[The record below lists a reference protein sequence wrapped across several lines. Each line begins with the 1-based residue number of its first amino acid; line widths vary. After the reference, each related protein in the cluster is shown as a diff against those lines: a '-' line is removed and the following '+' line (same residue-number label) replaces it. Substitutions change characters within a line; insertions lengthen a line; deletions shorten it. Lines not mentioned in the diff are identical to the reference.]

1 MQGAEDRYQICKDLS
16 DNLTIG
22 YNTSEVIMARLVQTT
37 NAKDRVYK
45 QAVSFFGT
53 NETVLTALS
62 ASFTGLWGLHEST
75 KTLDAMKEG
84 VSKSLEDLADIGG
97 KVQEAALKAG
107 YGPTIRADAVK
118 KLVDSVVNY
127 QLRSREIIAEM
138 RELSTKNAAE
148 IRDAVETGKQR
159 LAQAR
164 RERPGARARRAHALS
179 ALSASAASAAMCCH
193 ERASSSK
200 SKAPLDELML
210 AMDVVDTLR
219 HKELV
224 LARELTAED
233 RDAKLLEQLREIYTS
248 QGIVVTDE
256 ILQRGVDALRE
267 ERFVYPQPEPSF
279 SRTLAHAYVTR
290 GRWGKRAGAG
300 VGGARRRGARVPA
313 VRARAGAA
321 PGHGSAGR
329 ADGRVRDARREH
341 RRPGRARAGARAAR
355 DGRGRRRAGRL
366 RRRARGDGRDRD
378 VERARASAVRAA
390 RRVAARRAERRL
402 ARAGRQSRARATTT

>member
-1 MQGAEDRYQICKDLS
+1 VPEKTEEAPIVALLNRVSDLDNDKVVAIARTLSQASLFNQVVREQVASMSLGERYAKITDGFNSIRDDAKSMVVQVEDGRIDTFERLANVWQKATRGDIAGRFDKIKKTYLEVVKDSKDQIEREQVILQAYLDFRGALKESEVLALQVLKVAEAQLESAQAKLKSAVDAVEKASGEDLVARAKLELARDEELRNVQAAEDRYQITKDLS

-159 LAQAR
+159 LARLVESGQA
-164 RERPGARARRAHALS
+164 L
-179 ALSASAASAAMCCH
+179 
-193 ERASSSK
+193 
-200 SKAPLDELML
+200 
-210 AMDVVDTLR
+210 
-219 HKELV
+219 ELV
-224 LARELTAED
+224 
-233 RDAKLLEQLREIYTS
+233 
-248 QGIVVTDE
+248 
-256 ILQRGVDALRE
+256 
-267 ERFVYPQPEPSF
+267 
-279 SRTLAHAYVTR
+279 AHTR
-290 GRWGKRAGAG
+290 
-300 VGGARRRGARVPA
+300 
-313 VRARAGAA
+313 
-321 PGHGSAGR
+321 
-329 ADGRVRDARREH
+329 
-341 RRPGRARAGARAAR
+341 
-355 DGRGRRRAGRL
+355 
-366 RRRARGDGRDRD
+366 
-378 VERARASAVRAA
+378 
-390 RRVAARRAERRL
+390 
-402 ARAGRQSRARATTT
+402 

>member
-1 MQGAEDRYQICKDLS
+1 MNTTSTGRATIATTSKGHAMATPMQYLDKAMTRLRDLGLVPEKTEEAPIVALLNRVSDLDNDKVVAIARTLSQASLFNQVVREQVASMKLGERYAQVTDGFNSIRDDAKTMVQQVEDGRIDTFERLANIWQKATRGDIAGRFDKIKKVYLDVVKDSKDQIEREQLILNAYLDFRGAMKESEVLALQVLQKAEAALQAAQAKLKTAIDAVEQASGDDLVARAKLELARDEELRNVQAAEDRYQICKDLS

-118 KLVDSVVNY
+118 KLVESVVNY

-138 RELSTKNAAE
+138 REASTKNAAE

-159 LAQAR
+159 LARLVESGQA
-164 RERPGARARRAHALS
+164 L
-179 ALSASAASAAMCCH
+179 
-193 ERASSSK
+193 
-200 SKAPLDELML
+200 
-210 AMDVVDTLR
+210 
-219 HKELV
+219 ELV
-224 LARELTAED
+224 A
-233 RDAKLLEQLREIYTS
+233 
-248 QGIVVTDE
+248 
-256 ILQRGVDALRE
+256 
-267 ERFVYPQPEPSF
+267 QPRS
-279 SRTLAHAYVTR
+279 
-290 GRWGKRAGAG
+290 
-300 VGGARRRGARVPA
+300 
-313 VRARAGAA
+313 
-321 PGHGSAGR
+321 
-329 ADGRVRDARREH
+329 
-341 RRPGRARAGARAAR
+341 
-355 DGRGRRRAGRL
+355 
-366 RRRARGDGRDRD
+366 
-378 VERARASAVRAA
+378 
-390 RRVAARRAERRL
+390 
-402 ARAGRQSRARATTT
+402 